1 MVVREHFLYS
11 FSFPKE
17 NRLLKRD
24 AFLRLASSGK
34 RLQNNHFIAAICP
47 GLNGRTRLGIT
58 ATKKVGSA
66 IKRNRIKR
74 IIREYFRL
82 NRHGIAGIWDINII
96 AKKTVT
102 GPSPNRVRKSL
113 KDIFDRISS
122 GYAV

>member
-1 MVVREHFLYS
+1 MYS

-17 NRLLKRD
+17 NKLLKRD
-24 AFLRLASSGK
+24 AFLRLANSGK
-34 RLQNNHFIAAICP
+34 KLQNNHFIAAICP
-47 GLNGRTRLGIT
+47 GSNGRTRLGIT
-58 ATKKVGSA
+58 VTKRVGSA

-82 NRHGIAGIWDINII
+82 NRYGIAGIWDINII

-102 GPSPNRVRKSL
+102 GPSPDRILTSL
-113 KDIFDRISS
+113 EDIFDRISG